1 VEETWAAEW
10 DESRQEK
17 KPVRTERGTA
27 MTVAHSLHEQG
38 LIDIRTVHLFI
49 APAAYFSAQCDKSSD
64 FCCSAFE
71 HLKN

>member
-1 VEETWAAEW
+1 
-10 DESRQEK
+10 
-17 KPVRTERGTA
+17 
-27 MTVAHSLHEQG
+27 LHEQG

-49 APAAYFSAQCDKSSD
+49 APAAYFSAQCDKSSY